1 MSRIWAVIDKENGEV
16 VATMHMNSTDISDGA
31 DYGDGFF
38 VKDIT
43 TEHNPDS
50 FITTKYW
57 SDGWQNLPE
66 KPQGSYKLESG
77 AWVFNQVEFA
87 AILRADRNNK
97 LLASDWTQ
105 LKDVREKRLTPSQKE
120 AWDVYR
126 QALADVPSTNL
137 GITSLEAIVW
147 PVKPA

>member
-1 MSRIWAVIDKENGEV
+1 MSRIWAVIDKGNGEV
-16 VATMHMNSTDISDGA
+16 VSTMHMNSADISDGG

-43 TEHNPDS
+43 SEYNPDS

-66 KPQGSYKLESG
+66 KPQGSYKLEGG
-77 AWVFNQVEFA
+77 AWVFNEDEFL

-105 LKDVREKRLTPSQKE
+105 L
-120 AWDVYR
+120 
-126 QALADVPSTNL
+126 ADVVFSAGVKTAWVTYRTALRNVPANNSEVTD
-137 GITSLEAIVW
+137 IADIVW
-147 PVKPA
+147 PVSP

>member
-43 TEHNPDS
+43 TESDPDS
-50 FITTKYW
+50 FTTTKWW

-77 AWVFNQVEFA
+77 AWVFNQVEFL

-105 LKDVREKRLTPSQKE
+105 FSDSPLTAAKKAEWATYRE
-120 AWDVYR
+120 
-126 QALADVPSTNL
+126 ALRDVPANNQSATSTE
-137 GITSLEAIVW
+137 GVSW
-147 PVKPA
+147 PTKPGD

>member
-43 TEHNPDS
+43 SEYNPDS
-50 FITTKYW
+50 FIITKYW

-66 KPQGSYKLESG
+66 KPQGSYKLEGG
-77 AWVFNQVEFA
+77 AWVFNQVEFL

-105 LKDVREKRLTPSQKE
+105 IADSPLSGEAKAEWATYRE
-120 AWDVYR
+120 
-126 QALADVPSTNL
+126 ALRNVPANNQSATSTE
-137 GITSLEAIVW
+137 GVSW
-147 PVKPA
+147 PTEPGG

>member
-43 TEHNPDS
+43 TESDPDS
-50 FITTKYW
+50 FTTTKWW

-77 AWVFNQVEFA
+77 AWVFNQVEFL

-97 LLASDWTQ
+97 LRTSDWTQ
-105 LKDVREKRLTPSQKE
+105 FSDSPLTAAKKAEWATYRE
-120 AWDVYR
+120 
-126 QALADVPSTNL
+126 ALRDVPANNQSATSTE
-137 GITSLEAIVW
+137 GVSW
-147 PVKPA
+147 PTEPGG

>member
-1 MSRIWAVIDKENGEV
+1 MSRIWAVIDKGNGEV
-16 VATMHMNSTDISDGA
+16 VSTMHMNSADISDGG

-43 TEHNPDS
+43 REYNPDS

-66 KPQGSYKLESG
+66 KPQGSYKLEGG
-77 AWVFNQVEFA
+77 AWVFNEDEFL

-105 LKDVREKRLTPSQKE
+105 L
-120 AWDVYR
+120 
-126 QALADVPSTNL
+126 ADVVFSAGVKTAWVTYRTALRNVPANNSEVTD
-137 GITSLEAIVW
+137 IADIVW
-147 PVKPA
+147 PVSP